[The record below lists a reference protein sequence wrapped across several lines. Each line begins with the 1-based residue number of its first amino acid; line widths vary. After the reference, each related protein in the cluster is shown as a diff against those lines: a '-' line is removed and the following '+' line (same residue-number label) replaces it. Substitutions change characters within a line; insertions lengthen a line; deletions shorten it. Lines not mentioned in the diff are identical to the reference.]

1 MLVNVSWFLGHGDGI
16 YLYFNFS
23 TTAAFEPG
31 KVYKRCELLPEGALV
46 WWVAQR
52 PASRRS
58 KVRSQG
64 GAYFPGRS
72 LNTPLLQQH
81 LKQNVCDQVV
91 QSF

>member
-46 WWVAQR
+46 W
-52 PASRRS
+52 
-58 KVRSQG
+58 
-64 GAYFPGRS
+64 
-72 LNTPLLQQH
+72 
-81 LKQNVCDQVV
+81 
-91 QSF
+91 